1 MNLFSFIGAGIVMCV
16 LIVTVKQWKP
26 ELSLPL
32 TVACGAVMSLFLITQ
47 IAPLT
52 EEIRSFASVDGVEA
66 QWLGIA
72 VKCVGICI
80 AVQTAADVCRD
91 AGQSALAGKLE
102 LGGKAALLIVA
113 FPLFREML
121 HLAVQ
126 IMGE

>member
-1 MNLFSFIGAGIVMCV
+1 MCV

-47 IAPLT
+47 IAPLI